1 MTALKI
7 LSHMLAHAEEV
18 KPHEVEDISDAC
30 GLKRSTAYNALK
42 ALRQA
47 GFVRHVPGGYVL
59 GKEILLAGAKY
70 QAALARFNLQNVQE
84 KLYGPAD

>member
-7 LSHMLAHAEEV
+7 LSHLLAHADEV
-18 KPHEVEDISDAC
+18 KPHEAEEIAEEC
-30 GLKRSTAYNALK
+30 GLKRTTTYHALNI
-42 ALRQA
+42 LREN

-70 QAALARFNLQNVQE
+70 HAAIAKLNINNAQE
-84 KLYGPAD
+84 KLYGSAD